1 MDGSWQVILP
11 SGLGAPYNDV
21 PASRRPPGYEPT
33 LYSSRHVPLPRPP
46 RRHFLHG
53 ADRPDRLRDR
63 AADPPHVRAAFRS
76 AGHRLRRPDFRVLGD
91 AVPGDGAAG
100 PRVGPDRPPA
110 DPAHDHALQCGRLHS
125 IRVRAFVRAAVHRS
139 GDLRVRERQHL
150 GGAGLRGGHHDAGR
164 ALARHGHDR
173 RGIRDRVRAGA
184 ADRRTRRPL
193 HRPPRARP
201 HRRGIVHRQLLLG
214 ERHPARVAR
223 RRAPHDPGV
232 VRLRAYDRGAR
243 AQAAASPHARVVPRA
258 ILVLGLHRG
267 ATAHAAKAFGW
278 GAKDLGWLFVV
289 IGAIA
294 ACVQGFLF
302 GRIER
307 RTGARLLLILGLFGM
322 AISIAAVPFVGSSL
336 LVYVWTVPLAF
347 ANSLFSPAASGLVS
361 IYADPT
367 EQGTILG
374 AAQAFAALGRSGGPL
389 AAGWAYDGLGSRTAF
404 LFASGVM
411 LVGGLISLGLGPV
424 SHAAA
429 RAPEPA

>member
-1 MDGSWQVILP
+1 MSASRARLGVIFFTVLIDLIGFGIVLPILP
-11 SGLGAPYNDV
+11 MYAQRFGAQGIGYGALIFVFSAMQFLATALLGRVSDRIG
-21 PASRRPPGYEPT
+21 RRPILLTTMLFNAAGYILFAFAPSYALLFIARVISGFASGNISAAQAYVADITTPAER
-33 LYSSRHVPLPRPP
+33 SR
-46 RRHFLHG
+46 G
-53 ADRPDRLRDR
+53 MGTIG
-63 AADPPHVRAAFRS
+63 AAF
-76 AGHRLRRPDFRVLGD
+76 GIGFVLGPLIGGLAD
-91 AVPGDGAAG
+91 HYIGHLAPGLIAAG
-100 PRVGPDRPPA
+100 
-110 DPAHDHALQCGRLHS
+110 LS
-125 IRVRAFVRAAVHRS
+125 IVNFFSASAILRESLAAEHRTT
-139 GDLRVRERQHL
+139 
-150 GGAGLRGGHHDAGR
+150 R
-164 ALARHGHDR
+164 ALFDVGHMIEALGR
-173 RGIRDRVRAGA
+173 KQL
-184 ADRRTRRPL
+184 RPL
-193 HRPPRARP
+193 ML
-201 HRRGIVHRQLLLG
+201 VWFL
-214 ERHPARVAR
+214 
-223 RRAPHDPGV
+223 APFSFSGYTV
-232 VRLRAYDRGAR
+232 VL
-243 AQAAASPHARVVPRA
+243 P
-258 ILVLGLHRG
+258 L
-267 ATAHAAKAFGW
+267 HAAKAFGW

-322 AISIAAVPFVGSSL
+322 AISIAAVPFVASSL

-404 LFASGVM
+404 LFAAGVM
-411 LVGGLISLGLGPV
+411 VVGGLISLGLGPV